1 MKTSKFI
8 KIIFGKFIAK
18 IYISIIKPSID
29 TYITN
34 TQIVDAQIGTSTKIY
49 GRGTIYN
56 SKNLKIGSNCRIG
69 NNYFFHSLG
78 GITIGNNT
86 ILSRN
91 VTIYSANH
99 NYLSIDLIP
108 YDDTYIE
115 KEVIIGDSVWIG
127 MNVCILPGVII
138 EDGAIIGMGTIV
150 SKNVKKGEIIVGM
163 GQRVAANR
171 DLEIFETLTKC
182 ERLYG
187 KYGIH

>member
-1 MKTSKFI
+1 MKISGVV
-8 KIIFGKFIAK
+8 KIVFGTMIAK

-29 TYITN
+29 NYITKS
-34 TQIVDAQIGTSTKIY
+34 QIVDAQIGSNTKIY
-49 GRGTIYN
+49 GKGTIFN
-56 SKNLKIGSNCRIG
+56 SKNLKIGSNSRIG
-69 NNYFFHSLG
+69 DNYFFHSLG

-99 NYLSIDLIP
+99 NYLSTELIP

-115 KEVIIGDSVWIG
+115 KKVTIGNSVWIG
-127 MNVCILPGVII
+127 MNVCILPGVTI

-150 SKNVKKGEIIVGM
+150 TKNIKKGEIVVGM
-163 GQRVAANR
+163 GQRVATNR
-171 DLEIFETLTKC
+171 DLEIFEALTKS
-182 ERLYG
+182 EKLYG